1 MLIGL
6 NGRKQAG
13 KDTVYER
20 IVQLVN
26 GRVPVER
33 TAFADRIYVSA
44 AASLGVKVE
53 RLREWRL
60 DPRVRVEI
68 VHEDV
73 TVHGY
78 SPVISSTV
86 REYIQRFGTE
96 GHRDVFGEDFW
107 VNQTWLEHE
116 GRILVVTDTRMSNEA
131 AAIRAAGGTVVSV
144 VGPEHVEN
152 GQDTHLTEAP
162 LPNDLI
168 DVVLPNTVRDDGFRT
183 LDESVE
189 MLLLHIGYAR

>member
-1 MLIGL
+1 LLIGL

-20 IVQLVN
+20 IAHLVG

-33 TAFADRIYVSA
+33 TAFADLMYVSA
-44 AASLGVKVE
+44 AASLGVSVE
-53 RLREWRL
+53 ELREWRL
-60 DPRVRVEI
+60 DSRVRIEI
-68 VHEDV
+68 THEDV
-73 TVHGY
+73 TVNGY
-78 SPVISSTV
+78 APVVSLTV

-107 VNQTWLEHE
+107 VDQMRLEHE
-116 GRILVVTDTRMSNEA
+116 DRILVITDTRMQNEA
-131 AAIRAAGGTVVSV
+131 AAVRAAGGTVVSI
-144 VGPEHVEN
+144 VGPEHVES

-162 LPNDLI
+162 LPDELI

-189 MLLLHIGYAR
+189 MLLLHIGYSR